1 MSFRFKTAYN
11 ALAGAWG
18 GLIAWLI
25 LDLVL
30 RIKPADVGIWLSLIV
45 NGALIGM
52 CIGVLVSSVGGLATG
67 RFVLALRALFVGLI
81 TGILG
86 GVLGVLAGE
95 GAFQLGGALGED
107 SLLRDAFR
115 VIGWA
120 IFGIG
125 IGIAEGMLTFSAKR
139 FLLGGLGGLLGG
151 SAGGLAFIAVVRLS
165 GLQMT
170 NRAVGFAILGGF
182 IGLFVGLIPD
192 LLKNVWL
199 KIISSGPAEGREF
212 PLDKRISI
220 IGSANNCEVGLFG
233 DPLIAPK
240 HATIAQDGKK
250 FVIRAEPGQTLWVNN
265 APVQNAVLQ
274 NDDQMQ
280 VGRTR
285 LAFRRKGK

>member
-18 GLIAWLI
+18 GSIAWVI
-25 LDLVL
+25 LDLLL
-30 RIKPADVGIWLSLIV
+30 RIKPADVGIWLDLIV

-52 CIGVLVSSVGGLATG
+52 CIGVLVGSVGGLATG
-67 RFVLALRALFVGLI
+67 RFVLVLRSLLVGLI

-86 GVLGVLAGE
+86 GVLGILAGE
-95 GAFQLGGALGED
+95 GAYRIGGALGDD

-125 IGIAEGMLTFSAKR
+125 IGIAEGVLTFSAKR

-151 SAGGLAFIAVVRLS
+151 MAGGVTFIAIARLS
-165 GLQMT
+165 SLQLT
-170 NRAVGFAILGGF
+170 NRAVGFVILGAF

-199 KIISSGPAEGREF
+199 KIISSGPTEGREF
-212 PLDKRISI
+212 PLDKRINVV
-220 IGSANNCEVGLFG
+220 GSANNCEVGLFG

-240 HATIAQDGKK
+240 HATIAQDGSK
-250 FVIRAEPGQTLWVNN
+250 FTLRAEPGQTLWVNN
-265 APVQNAVLQ
+265 TPAQSAVLQ
-274 NDDQMQ
+274 NGDQMQ
-280 VGRTR
+280 MGRTR